1 MKTYWKQNSLDTSVA
16 PSLVLLAIGRGG
28 FSWPTREL
36 CSSTKSRSYL
46 PKGRLICF
54 EYWRTAFFVL
64 WEVKELSA
72 RMPEL
77 SGQPTSR
84 SKFEACK
91 AGLAKTFYT
100 ASLWSPFQSLLYAR

>member
-54 EYWRTAFFVL
+54 EYWRTAVFVL
-64 WEVKELSA
+64 LEVKELSA

-84 SKFEACK
+84 SQVK
-91 AGLAKTFYT
+91 AST
-100 ASLWSPFQSLLYAR
+100 ASFVKTLS